1 MEDRRIFIIFKRKK
15 YTNLT
20 HTPEECFMVSEEG
33 VLTNYVCYYK
43 DVVIP
48 KMMAVRI
55 VESAF
60 RSNQLT
66 SVEIPDSVETIGR
79 SAFEYNQLTS
89 ITIPNS
95 IRSISNNVFRNNPN
109 LKLTIEKPENS
120 ITGSS

>member
-1 MEDRRIFIIFKRKK
+1 
-15 YTNLT
+15 
-20 HTPEECFMVSEEG
+20 MVNEEG

-66 SVEIPDSVETIGR
+66 SV
-79 SAFEYNQLTS
+79 
-89 ITIPNS
+89 TIPNS

-109 LKLTIEKPENS
+109 LKLTIDKPTDS
-120 ITGSS
+120 ITGSPWGAASVE